1 MIKRVHLGQGRADE
15 ILDLPNLI
23 EIQLNSYEKFLQL
36 DKLKV
41 KNLYLM
47 RALSLFLEIYF
58 LLKVEMVM
66 LLLSMK
72 DII

>member
-36 DKLKV
+36 DKLKS

>member
-36 DKLKV
+36 DKLKN

-47 RALSLFLEIYF
+47 KALSLFLEIYF
-58 LLKVEMVM
+58 PSKVEMVM

-72 DII
+72 GTI

>member
-36 DKLKV
+36 DKLKI

-47 RALSLFLEIYF
+47 KALSLFLEIYF
-58 LLKVEMVM
+58 PSKVEMVM

-72 DII
+72 GTI